1 LIIHFPFLNFSSLS
15 EQSAVS
21 LQRQAEKVDDH
32 HYRSTVDK
40 HLIVKSLGILAL
52 EYMTRMQ

>member
-1 LIIHFPFLNFSSLS
+1 MIIHFPFLNFSSLS

-40 HLIVKSLGILAL
+40 HLIVKSLAILAL
-52 EYMTRMQ
+52 EYI